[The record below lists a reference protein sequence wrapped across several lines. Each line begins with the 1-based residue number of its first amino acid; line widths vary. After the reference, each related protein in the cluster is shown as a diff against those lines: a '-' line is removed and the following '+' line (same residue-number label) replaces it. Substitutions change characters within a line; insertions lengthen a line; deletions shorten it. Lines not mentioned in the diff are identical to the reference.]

1 MTKLHKI
8 FFPKAGHNV
17 AVNQTLEFMRK
28 KQIYDFEGDLV
39 SIERGKLLIH
49 DKHTLNFW
57 LANRIQYIEESKTTS
72 GKKFR
77 DVNPLPNWMDQ
88 ILSLKE
94 HRKLK
99 KINAIITA
107 PIISEDGQLIA
118 KAGYHSKTGLYYDN
132 SQYPKKSLKVNT
144 NPDEENLTGALSRL
158 LIPFEK
164 FPYASDLDRSVMLAA
179 VLTAIM
185 RPVFNKC
192 PGFGFDAPV
201 AGTGKTLLAQS
212 IGQLMV
218 SPDQSILTYA
228 DDGSRSDD
236 ETRKRLFSALM
247 SGEKC
252 MLIDNIQKTFDSSSL
267 STYTTSSAYTDR
279 KLGGHN
285 NRSYPSK
292 MLILLTGNN
301 LALSKDLERRFPL
314 CRIDA
319 QTENM
324 QTRKFSIRPI
334 SYVKSHRLE
343 LVMDGLTLIKGWL
356 CTQEYKTGKMWA
368 HREIESFDKWDS
380 LVGQTV
386 AWIAEQKWSY
396 KDGKKQFCDV
406 APAFTGAFRANPE
419 EEGSA
424 NLLSELFKHF
434 ENNSFTSADVLEK
447 SLKPEGKSLAD
458 CILMLSSS
466 DKLNTVSIGK
476 LLSKRNDFILNGLT
490 LKPMPKIKRGAVW
503 KIQKSPI
510 QLKEPASRNSA

>member
-1 MTKLHKI
+1 MTKLQKI
-8 FFPKAGHNV
+8 FFPKAGHIV
-17 AVNQTLEFMRK
+17 AINQTLEYMRK
-28 KQIYDFEGDLV
+28 EQIYDFEGDLV

-57 LANRIQYIEESKTTS
+57 LANRIKYVEESKTTV

-88 ILSLKE
+88 ILSLRE

-99 KINAIITA
+99 KVNAIITA
-107 PIISEDGQLIA
+107 PIISKDGQLIA

-132 SQYPKKSLKVNT
+132 SQYPNKTLKVNT
-144 NPDEENLTGALSRL
+144 RPNEQELADALSKL
-158 LIPFEK
+158 LVPFEK
-164 FPYASDLDRSVMLAA
+164 FPYASNLDRSVMLAA

-185 RPVFNKC
+185 RPVFKEC

-218 SPDQSILTYA
+218 SPNQPILTYA
-228 DDGSRSDD
+228 DDGSRNDD

-247 SGEKC
+247 AGEKC
-252 MLIDNIQKTFDSSSL
+252 MLIDNVQKTFDSSSL
-267 STYTTSSAYTDR
+267 STYTTSSVYTDR
-279 KLGGHN
+279 KLGGN
-285 NRSYPSK
+285 SNRSFPSK

-301 LALSKDLERRFPL
+301 LSLSKDLERRFPL

-334 SYVKSHRLE
+334 SYVKSHRIE
-343 LVMDGLTLIKGWL
+343 LVMAGLTLIKGWL
-356 CTQEYKTGKMWA
+356 CTQEYKTGKMMV
-368 HREIESFDKWDS
+368 HREIESFDEWDS

-386 AWIAEQKWSY
+386 AWIAAQKWSY

-406 APAFTGAFRANPE
+406 APAFTGINKANPE
-419 EEGSA
+419 EEALASLFA
-424 NLLSELFKHF
+424 ELFKHF
-434 ENNSFTSADVLEK
+434 GNGSFTSSDVLNV
-447 SLKPEGKSLAD
+447 SLKPEGKSLSD
-458 CILMLSSS
+458 SILMLSSS

-476 LLSKRNDFILNGLT
+476 LLTQRNGLILNGLA
-490 LKPMPKIKRGAVW
+490 LKPMPKLKRAAVW

-510 QLKEPASRNSA
+510 QLNESATRNSA